1 MSASAQSGVLV
12 TDLLT
17 YMPGLPQK
25 LVCLG
30 LPKNRTSAITQ
41 GRHPLP
47 FDSLQPLRRPL
58 WGISG
63 HSDKSAPCPL
73 YSQQIV
79 SVPRGR
85 WSGIGPS
92 GLCSGVWRTR
102 RKGPMTKTEIDKFEA
117 AQRQLDCGI
126 RLWFVDE
133 ESLAI
138 HTLAYAACCVLR
150 DLFGSQKR
158 EVLSKFEGLQ
168 KFGEVPN
175 FLKHADRD
183 PRSIAHSSQSI
194 SRWPSR
200 SGCGGHG

>member
-1 MSASAQSGVLV
+1 
-12 TDLLT
+12 
-17 YMPGLPQK
+17 
-25 LVCLG
+25 
-30 LPKNRTSAITQ
+30 
-41 GRHPLP
+41 
-47 FDSLQPLRRPL
+47 
-58 WGISG
+58 
-63 HSDKSAPCPL
+63 
-73 YSQQIV
+73 
-79 SVPRGR
+79 
-85 WSGIGPS
+85 
-92 GLCSGVWRTR
+92 
-102 RKGPMTKTEIDKFEA
+102 MTKTEIDKFEA

-183 PRSIAHSSQSI
+183 PEYVLIAHSKKSVHLTLAFAIRLWEEHGREKTSYMVAFSELSDPFRPGQQAGETLNLVRHGPITDQNAMKTEIQRIVALGST
-194 SRWPSR
+194 
-200 SGCGGHG
+200 GGASVVSKDEGEQ